1 MIMDAQ
7 VCESVRQGVARSYN
21 IQTMVGGLY
30 KRLVP
35 FTYIFTV
42 FLVNILFIFFIR
54 ISSSWANIMSYL

>member
-35 FTYIFTV
+35 LFT
-42 FLVNILFIFFIR
+42 FLQYF
-54 ISSSWANIMSYL
+54 